1 MPGHLTGCDLIA
13 PLFTVDNHKMLE
25 KKSKLNQT
33 FNENM
38 EFIGYNFYLFSVAK
52 YKEKEN

>member
-25 KKSKLNQT
+25 SKLNQT

-38 EFIGYNFYLFSVAK
+38 EFRGYNFYLFSVAK